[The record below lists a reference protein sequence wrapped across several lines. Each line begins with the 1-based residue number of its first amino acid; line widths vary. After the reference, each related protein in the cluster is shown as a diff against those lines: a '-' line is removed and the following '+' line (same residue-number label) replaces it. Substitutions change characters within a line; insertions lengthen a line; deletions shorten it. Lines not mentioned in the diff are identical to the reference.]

1 MKKTVLRVYKCKDE
15 DVPFVCRFAASNLK
29 HDLPVFTGYSPIF
42 NQDFLTRFGADT
54 ELAFEIVQP
63 EAEMLLQKTITSR
76 IFGNL
81 DSLADP
87 VNRLSGY
94 SQFSGIDNDDF
105 GITALRKAIRDKN
118 AEGATDSLSL
128 ICLNISNFK
137 EKLVEQGLTE
147 DLIAKFVDTSA
158 AIKADKTTQYEIFA
172 NRARIVQENIGLFN
186 DLYKQLNKILL
197 AGKIL
202 FMSDAVKTKEYTF
215 TELKKR
221 VSRAKSAEP
230 KITEGEI
237 KVPAE

>member
-1 MKKTVLRVYKCKDE
+1 
-15 DVPFVCRFAASNLK
+15 
-29 HDLPVFTGYSPIF
+29 
-42 NQDFLTRFGADT
+42 
-54 ELAFEIVQP
+54 
-63 EAEMLLQKTITSR
+63 MLLQKTITNR
-76 IFGNL
+76 IFENL
-81 DSLADP
+81 DSLVDP

-94 SQFSGIDNDDF
+94 SKFSEMDLDDF

-172 NRARIVQENIGLFN
+172 NRARIVQENIWLFN
-186 DLYKQLNKILL
+186 DLYKQLNKILI

-202 FMSDAVKTKEYTF
+202 FMSDPVKTKEYTF

-221 VSRAKSAEP
+221 VSRAKSTEP